1 MENKS
6 NIESYRLIKDY
17 SVTLKGHGNPEMVG
31 GLVTNKT
38 FTFKKGEIIP
48 QGHGLGNGGWS
59 NGRVFYTINY
69 GNYSIAIPKEY
80 LEPVTNTNTN
90 QKQNQPMIATNINT
104 NYTVPFG
111 LLGLSSGLLFS
122 FAKKE
127 TAKNTL
133 KITLI
138 TTIVSMSIGY
148 YLTENIKKSN
158 KWINEAEGEK

>member
-1 MENKS
+1 MNTTNYTVPEL
-6 NIESYRLIKDY
+6 YRLTKDY
-17 SVTLKGHGNPEMVG
+17 SVTLKGHGNPEMAG

-59 NGRVFYTINY
+59 NGRVSYSINY

-80 LEPVTNTNTN
+80 LEPVTNTNQKTN
-90 QKQNQPMIATNINT
+90 KTMNTTNIST
-104 NYTVPFG
+104 NYTVPFM
-111 LLGLSSGLLFS
+111 LLGISSGLLFS

-138 TTIVSMSIGY
+138 TTIVSVAIGY
-148 YLTENIKKSN
+148 YLTENINTSN
-158 KWINEAEGEK
+158 QQVNEANSKK